1 MSSTSGASKLPFDLT
16 PSEEQQMMRESMQRF
31 AAAELLPAA
40 RDADAES
47 KIPDGL
53 LDAAHELGIT
63 LLAIPEQYGGA
74 GSERSPIANTLIAED
89 LGRGDMALALAILSP
104 LGVLNTILDQGTEAQ
119 RETWLPRFAD
129 EKFQPAA
136 TAVMESRALFDP
148 AELQTTAKAD
158 GDGWVLN
165 GEKRMVALS
174 SHQPLLLVLA
184 KVEGEDSPA
193 AFLVEGDNPGVS
205 FEAEAMMGLRGME
218 PGRVTLKDCRIASD
232 TRLGG
237 DNGFDVQR
245 FLNLSKLG
253 LGATA
258 AGVAD
263 GLLAHAIE
271 YANERVAFGE
281 PISHRQSVAF
291 LVANIG
297 IELEGMRLM
306 VQRAASRAE
315 QGLEFQRDAT
325 LAARFCADHG
335 MEIGTNAVQLLGG
348 HGFTQEYLEEMC
360 YRHLRATGILE
371 GCFSV

>member
-1 MSSTSGASKLPFDLT
+1 MSNTSGASKLPFDLT

-63 LLAIPEQYGGA
+63 LLAVPEQYGGA
-74 GSERSPIANTLIAED
+74 GTERSPIANSLIAED
-89 LGRGDMALALAILSP
+89 LGQGDMALALAILSP
-104 LGVLNTILDQGTEAQ
+104 LGVLNTILDQGSEAQ
-119 RETWLPRFAD
+119 RELYLPRFAD
-129 EKFQPAA
+129 EKFLPAA
-136 TAVMESRALFDP
+136 TAVMESTALFDP
-148 AELQTTAKAD
+148 SNLQTTAKAD

-165 GEKRMVALS
+165 GEKRMVPLS

-193 AFLVEGDNPGVS
+193 AFIVEGDNPGVN
-205 FEAEAMMGLRGME
+205 FEAEPLMGLRGME
-218 PGRVTLKDCRIASD
+218 PGRVSLTDCRVEGSA
-232 TRLGG
+232 RLGG
-237 DNGFDVQR
+237 DDGFDVQR

-258 AGVAD
+258 CGVAA

-271 YANERVAFGE
+271 YTNERVAFGE

-291 LVANIG
+291 MVANIG

-315 QGLEFQRDAT
+315 QGLDFQREAT
-325 LAARFCADHG
+325 LAARFCGDHG

-360 YRHLRATGILE
+360 YRHLRAVGILE
-371 GCFSV
+371 GCFSI